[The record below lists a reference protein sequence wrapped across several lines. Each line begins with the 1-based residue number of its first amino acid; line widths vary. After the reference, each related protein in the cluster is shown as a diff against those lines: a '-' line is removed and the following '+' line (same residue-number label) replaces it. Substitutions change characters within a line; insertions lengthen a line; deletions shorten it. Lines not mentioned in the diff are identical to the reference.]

1 MNRSILFAAAFALA
15 GTISAQAGDMNQ
27 QRQTVVRYDDINVKQ
42 AAGAQILL
50 ARLDRAAKD
59 VCGPAPD
66 MRELGAWSS
75 YKACTRTATDHAVA
89 SLPFDL
95 MANLNA
101 HGENETLALR

>member
-15 GTISAQAGDMNQ
+15 GTISAQAGETDQ

-42 AAGAQILL
+42 VAGAQILL

-66 MRELGAWSS
+66 MRDLGAWTT
-75 YKACTRTATDHAVA
+75 YKACTKTAMDKAMSA
-89 SLPFDL
+89 LPFDL
-95 MANLNA
+95 MATIEHPSQPEA
-101 HGENETLALR
+101 LASR